1 MSIAPDQRDDEQ
13 ASTSPPTR
21 GVEETP
27 HAPESRTLR
36 HASTWVVIAGS
47 AIFTVIF
54 CIIGFI
60 PYTETFMDF
69 VQRPFRHPSLT
80 ATPVKTK
87 TPGVVVSPA
96 ASVVITKSE
105 CVIVWVLHQPDDLGK
120 KTRSKVW
127 EQIVS
132 DEVKDSGM
140 TPQKFYDLVGK
151 HNPQLVE
158 DDYEFKKGKKYL
170 LPECQ

>member
-1 MSIAPDQRDDEQ
+1 MSIPPNQRDDEQ
-13 ASTSPPTR
+13 ASAAPQTP

-27 HAPESRTLR
+27 YAPESRR
-36 HASTWVVIAGS
+36 PRDASTWVIVAGS

-60 PYTETFMDF
+60 PYSETFMDF
-69 VQRPFRHPSLT
+69 VQRPFRRPSLT
-80 ATPVKTK
+80 ATPAE
-87 TPGVVVSPA
+87 TPRVVVSPA
-96 ASVVITKSE
+96 ASVVDKMPGE
-105 CVIVWVLHQPDDLGK
+105 CVIVWVQHRPDDLGRK
-120 KTRSKVW
+120 SRSKVW

-132 DEVKDSGM
+132 DEVKASGM
-140 TPQKFYDLVGK
+140 TPGKFYDLVVK

-158 DDYEFKKGKKYL
+158 DDYEFKKGKTYL